1 MAHLWVNRGKEG
13 WALAEL
19 DGRAF
24 VLGAQANRP
33 VRVRRPS
40 DGVTAHAEAEG
51 AAPSDPGAGEAVL
64 LRSGAGDRERWLLLA
79 APTQQAVA
87 VNGLPLATGMRALH
101 DRDEI
106 GIPAAPRMFFSTER
120 LARAEPYAGPPHGR
134 CSCCDAEIQQGRPS
148 VRCPRCR
155 MAYHQDPD
163 EELECWIYRPTC
175 LKCAQPTGLD
185 LDYAWT
191 PEGL

>member
-1 MAHLWVNRGKEG
+1 MAHLWVNVGKEG

-19 DGRAF
+19 GGDAF
-24 VLGAQANRP
+24 VLAAQANRP

-40 DGVTAHAEAEG
+40 DCVTANAEANG
-51 AAPSDPGAGEAVL
+51 AAPSDQRAREAVL
-64 LRSGAGDRERWLLLA
+64 LRSGAGDRERWVLLA
-79 APTQQAVA
+79 APSKQAVA
-87 VNGLPLATGMRALH
+87 VNGLPLATGLRVLH

-106 GIPAAPRMFFSTER
+106 RVPGAPPMFFSTER
-120 LARAEPYAGPPHGR
+120 LARVEPYAGPPHGR

-148 VRCPRCR
+148 VRCPQCR
-155 MAYHQDPD
+155 MAYHQDPA
-163 EELECWIYRPTC
+163 EGLECWTYRPTC